1 MVPLRQ
7 GKLLQQYGLLWLDG
21 GFAEYAVVRTN
32 NVFPVNNPAIT
43 TFVEPLLV
51 ALHAAA
57 KIKRNLRGCKAL
69 VLGAGAIGIAMAPVL
84 TFVHEAEVSITN
96 ILSKRRQRAKAAAF
110 HVIEKAALFKR
121 FDIVIDCAGSNPY
134 SKESGNQAAAVVAD
148 LLTVARGVASVREI
162 ADLNSLINEYLTSA
176 EHIKIKTLNPSI
188 VVKFESAPDLHNISC
203 SSIHIKKALM
213 NLVVN
218 AFEAIEGSG
227 TVVISTKNRYI
238 DTPLK
243 KIWIGEYVVLSVSD
257 DGSGIL
263 PNDLEKIFDPFYT
276 KKVMGRSGTGLG
288 LTLVWNTLHD
298 HGGHINVKSDE
309 KGTVFELYFPAV
321 REATSETKEELE
333 LAHLKGNGESIL
345 VVDDEQ
351 TQGEIACHVLNLLG
365 YERKAVASGEEAV
378 EYVKEQAVD
387 LLLLDMIMEPGINGR
402 ETYEKIIKI
411 HPGQKA
417 VIASGWAESDE
428 VRKAMELGVAR
439 YIRKPYTLAQIGQVI
454 KEALEV

>member
-1 MVPLRQ
+1 
-7 GKLLQQYGLLWLDG
+7 
-21 GFAEYAVVRTN
+21 
-32 NVFPVNNPAIT
+32 
-43 TFVEPLLV
+43 
-51 ALHAAA
+51 
-57 KIKRNLRGCKAL
+57 
-69 VLGAGAIGIAMAPVL
+69 
-84 TFVHEAEVSITN
+84 
-96 ILSKRRQRAKAAAF
+96 
-110 HVIEKAALFKR
+110 
-121 FDIVIDCAGSNPY
+121 
-134 SKESGNQAAAVVAD
+134 
-148 LLTVARGVASVREI
+148 
-162 ADLNSLINEYLTSA
+162 
-176 EHIKIKTLNPSI
+176 
-188 VVKFESAPDLHNISC
+188 
-203 SSIHIKKALM
+203 M

-243 KIWIGEYVVLSVSD
+243 EIRIGEYVVLSVLD

-288 LTLVWNTLHD
+288 LTLVWNTLYD

-365 YERKAVASGEEAV
+365 YETKAVASGEEAV